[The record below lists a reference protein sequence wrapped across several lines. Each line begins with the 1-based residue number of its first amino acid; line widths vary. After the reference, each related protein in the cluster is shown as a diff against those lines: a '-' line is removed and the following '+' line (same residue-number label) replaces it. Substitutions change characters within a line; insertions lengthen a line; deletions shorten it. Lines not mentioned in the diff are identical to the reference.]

1 MVRKALGVVRRALI
15 PQYSTLRA
23 SRSTLRAAN
32 LDEKTSMSEERTS
45 TDGRIERAKEAALG
59 PHTGEPSL
67 GDEIGEATGGIAGVL
82 LGAGIGSS
90 AGPIGTL
97 IGGIAGAIGGWWT
110 GRAIAEAAEK
120 LTEEDDTQFRAHY
133 ESTERPA
140 DQRYEDVR
148 GAYFLGHIA
157 SSNPNFTDREFA
169 EVEPELA
176 RGWQDCGNPPC
187 TWAAAR
193 AYVGEGYRRGTAAR
207 QRTDARTMRRVADVE
222 QELEQ
227 HRAEGYGE
235 VL

>member
-1 MVRKALGVVRRALI
+1 
-15 PQYSTLRA
+15 
-23 SRSTLRAAN
+23 
-32 LDEKTSMSEERTS
+32 MSERTEQTQGRGS

-67 GDEIGEATGGIAGVL
+67 GDEIGEATGGITGVL

-97 IGGIAGAIGGWWT
+97 IGGIAGAIGGWWS

-120 LTEEDDTQFRAHY
+120 LSESDDAHFRSHY
-133 ESTERPA
+133 ESSPNRPA
-140 DQRYEDVR
+140 DQSYEDVR
-148 GAYFLGHIA
+148 GAYYLGHIA
-157 SSNPNFTDREFA
+157 SNNPNFADREFSDA
-169 EVEPELA
+169 EPELA

-193 AYVGEGYRRGTAAR
+193 AYVSEGFRRGKEAR
-207 QRTDARTMRRVADVE
+207 QRTDARTERRVADVE

-227 HRAEGYGE
+227 RRAEGPGE
-235 VL
+235 VM